1 VFDALIT
8 TEKLDIIVENYEL
21 GNSFKCN
28 YWLRFIYIMI
38 MIGKTFFSRKMIGK
52 T

>member
-1 VFDALIT
+1 MWILRVFDALIT

-28 YWLRFIYIMI
+28 YCMRFYLYYDYDW
-38 MIGKTFFSRKMIGK
+38 
-52 T
+52 

>member
-1 VFDALIT
+1 LERVLNV
-8 TEKLDIIVENYEL
+8 IIV
-21 GNSFKCN
+21 
-28 YWLRFIYIMI
+28 WDFIYIMI